1 MEQAVAAKT
10 KASEVRA
17 DIRNVAIIAHVDH
30 GKTTLVDG
38 MLRQT
43 NVFRSNQQV
52 MERVLDSNDL
62 ERERGITILAKNTGI
77 LYEGVTI
84 NIVDTPGHADFG
96 GEVERIMNMVDGVL
110 LLVDAVEGPM
120 PQTRFVLRQALEK
133 GLKAIVV
140 INKVDRPAAR
150 LDYAVNAT
158 FDLFV
163 DLGANEE
170 QADFP
175 VIYAKAL
182 EMRAGYAPD
191 DLADDLRPLF
201 DTILEHLPGPTV
213 EREGPVQML
222 VTTLEHSSYVGKI
235 AIGRLRRGV
244 LHAGQAVAQI
254 LPDGEIVPG
263 KVSQV
268 FIFRDLKRVDVPHA
282 EAGNIVAVA
291 GIPDVGIGDTLAD
304 PDFPEALPPISVEEP
319 TVRMTFSVNDS
330 PFAGREGQFV
340 TSRHLRARLM
350 QELERNVAMRIHETG
365 TANDF
370 VVSGRGELHLAI
382 LIETMRRE
390 GYEFAVSQAE
400 VIFREGPGGL
410 LEPVERLY
418 LELHEEYLGAVTEML
433 GQRRARMEQIR
444 YGDGGTVYCEYLA
457 PTRGLLGFRQ
467 PFLNV
472 TRGTGLMHTLFSDY
486 EPYLGDIE
494 VARRGSLVAL
504 ETGSVT
510 SYALMDLKQRGNFFV
525 QPGDEVYSGQVVGQH
540 IRDDDLVINVCRTKQ
555 LTNFRDKPK
564 RDLEGVEAPRILSLD
579 DAMEYLSGEDLLEV
593 TPASLRIRKKELRHD
608 VRLREAKRA
617 SLAKAQAAGA

>member
-350 QELERNVAMRIHETG
+350 QELERNVAMRVHETG
-365 TANDF
+365 AANDF